1 MWLGRIMNLLV
12 IDPDPQTNA
21 QVQRLLG
28 ERGDVTIESAQ
39 SGTDAWMILG
49 NFRHH
54 FDAVVLELALP
65 DIDGVELLTRM
76 RRSPKH
82 RDLSVLVCSAQL
94 RREVAARVIALG
106 VRHFIVKPAPDELL
120 LTKLGEMTGG
130 RAGVSVK
137 KV

>member
-1 MWLGRIMNLLV
+1 MWLGRSMNLLV
-12 IDPDPQTNA
+12 IDPDPQMNA
-21 QVQRLLG
+21 QVHRLLG
-28 ERGDVTIESAQ
+28 EGGDVTIEAAQ

-54 FDAVVLELALP
+54 FDAVVLELTLP

-94 RREVAARVIALG
+94 HREVAARVIALG
-106 VRHFIVKPAPDELL
+106 VRHFIVKPAGDELL
-120 LTKLGEMTGG
+120 LTKLREMTGA
-130 RAGVSVK
+130 RRDVPVK
-137 KV
+137 SA